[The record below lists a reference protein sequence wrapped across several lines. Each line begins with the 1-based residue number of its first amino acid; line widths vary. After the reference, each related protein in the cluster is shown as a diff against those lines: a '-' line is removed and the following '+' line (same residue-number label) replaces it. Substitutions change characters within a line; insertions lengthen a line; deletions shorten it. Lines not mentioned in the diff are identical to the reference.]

1 MRNYKK
7 PRGHFSFRDSFSLF
21 ILRFFSHRA
30 VSDLIFKTNFN
41 QAVYTK
47 LSKLFI
53 SHNIYRFLG
62 LLTTV
67 NLSFL
72 AENVT

>member
-1 MRNYKK
+1 M
-7 PRGHFSFRDSFSLF
+7 
-21 ILRFFSHRA
+21 
-30 VSDLIFKTNFN
+30 IFKTNIN

-53 SHNIYRFLG
+53 SHNIYRFLV
-62 LLTTV
+62 LLTRV